1 MRWVKGP
8 LELTGGNVV
17 MDCGL
22 AMRLSVDDDGD
33 EPWQH
38 FSLTFWKFEK
48 ERTFDEC
55 LRTWPREAIAEA
67 RRRLDEFEKKL
78 DKEEP

>member
-1 MRWVKGP
+1 MKWKEETQEP
-8 LELTGGNVV
+8 KEHSVV
-17 MDCGL
+17 MEDGL
-22 AMRLSVDDDGD
+22 AMRLAVDNDK

-38 FSLTFWKFEK
+38 FSLTFGKFEK
-48 ERTFDEC
+48 EQTFDEC

-67 RRRLDEFEKKL
+67 RRRLDEFEAKL

>member
-1 MRWVKGP
+1 MKWIEEP
-8 LELTGGNVV
+8 LEPKERHVV
-17 MDCGL
+17 MDCGIALRL
-22 AMRLSVDDDGD
+22 AVDDDD
-33 EPWQH
+33 DPWQH
-38 FSLTFWKFEK
+38 FSLTFGKFEK

-78 DKEEP
+78 ECD